1 MEYGNGVKARYLVA
15 GIIAMLAMAGYWLLP
30 RTTVRPRQAT
40 LTERVG
46 VLPDLP
52 RDKWVVSA
60 AQLAAEIRA
69 LTPGPEKTQLI
80 RVLADRVTERRA
92 DPAVVKSI
100 ADTAVEVVKAE
111 PSYARGPLLWSI
123 ANLAHY
129 DRVAVPLDDP
139 DYRSA
144 LDKLETLDRQRRDA
158 DFLLPDKTG
167 QQWSLHQLRRRV
179 VLVNFWTTWC
189 GPCRR
194 EMPDLQ
200 ALYERFVAR
209 GLVVL
214 AITNETPETVAP
226 FLAKTKYT
234 FPVLFDD
241 GSVVNKRFAI
251 QGIPQSFIY
260 NRQGRISAHAV
271 DQQSRDQ
278 FLAML
283 REAGLV

>member
-1 MEYGNGVKARYLVA
+1 
-15 GIIAMLAMAGYWLLP
+15 MLALAGYWLVP

-46 VLPDLP
+46 VLSDLP

-60 AQLAAEIRA
+60 ARLAAEIRV
-69 LTPGPEKTQLI
+69 LPPGPEKTQLI
-80 RVLADRVTERRA
+80 RVLADRVTERHA
-92 DPAVVKSI
+92 DPTVVQSI

-123 ANLAHY
+123 AHLAHY
-129 DRVAVPLDDP
+129 DRVAIPLDDP

-144 LDKLETLDRQRRDA
+144 LAKLEIVDRQRRDA
-158 DFLLPDKTG
+158 DFLLPDRTG
-167 QQWSLHQLRRRV
+167 QQWSLHELRGRV
-179 VLVNFWTTWC
+179 VLVNFWTAWC

-200 ALYERFVAR
+200 ALYERFMAR

-214 AITNETPETVAP
+214 AITNETPEMVAP
-226 FLAKTKYT
+226 FLAKTNYT

-241 GSVVNKRFAI
+241 GSIVNKLFAV
-251 QGIPQSFIY
+251 QGVPQSFVY
-260 NRQGRISAHAV
+260 DRQGRISAHAI

-283 REAGLV
+283 REAGVV

>member
-1 MEYGNGVKARYLVA
+1 VKNGYLLA
-15 GIIAMLAMAGYWLLP
+15 GIIAMLAVVGYWLLP

-52 RDKWVVSA
+52 RDKWELSA
-60 AQLAAEIRA
+60 AQLAAEIRV
-69 LTPGPEKTQLI
+69 LPPGPEKTQLI
-80 RVLADRVTERRA
+80 RVLADRVTARRA
-92 DPAVVKSI
+92 DPAVVQSI
-100 ADTAVEVVKAE
+100 ADTAVRVLKAE

-123 ANLAHY
+123 AHLAHY
-129 DRVAVPLDDP
+129 DRAAIPLDDP

-144 LDKLETLDRQRRDA
+144 LAKLETVDRQRRDA
-158 DFLLPDKTG
+158 DFLLPDTTG
-167 QQWSLHQLRRRV
+167 QQWSLHQLRGRV

-200 ALYERFVAR
+200 TLYERFAAR

-226 FLAKTKYT
+226 FLAKTRYT

-241 GSVVNKRFAI
+241 GSVVNKLFAV
-251 QGIPQSFIY
+251 QGIPQSFVY
-260 NRQGRISAHAV
+260 DRRGRISAHAI
-271 DQQSRDQ
+271 DQQSRNQ